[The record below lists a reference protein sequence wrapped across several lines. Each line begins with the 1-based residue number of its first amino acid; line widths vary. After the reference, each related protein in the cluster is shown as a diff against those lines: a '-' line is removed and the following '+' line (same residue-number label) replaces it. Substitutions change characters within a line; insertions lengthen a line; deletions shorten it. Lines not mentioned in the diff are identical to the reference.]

1 MPKYFAIYAS
11 NFIATVLL
19 AAIGTTTNISKA
31 LSQDIPKAQCVSA
44 YGETKCGYSCV
55 AAYGDIRCADW
66 AGGSCKAAYG
76 EIVCGPPAPPNW
88 LNAYTGKNSSN
99 SGSGIRGA
107 WAVNLN
113 NRYTGLL
120 RMNGNNGSLV
130 LVSGT
135 SVIEQ
140 QMALQKNPN
149 GGYVLVGKVS
159 AISNTNGYNADS
171 IYFQKFTRNFAARSC
186 DRNGCSNVNLTYLG
200 K

>member
-11 NFIATVLL
+11 NFIAAVLL
-19 AAIGTTTNISKA
+19 AAIGITTNTSKA

-55 AAYGDIRCADW
+55 AAYGDIKCADW

-88 LNAYTGKNSSN
+88 LNAYTGNNSSN

-130 LVSGT
+130 LVSGA

-159 AISNTNGYNADS
+159 AMSNTNGYNADS
-171 IYFQKFTRNFAARSC
+171 IYFQKFTRSFAAKSC
-186 DRNGCSNVNLTYLG
+186 DRNRCSNVNLTYLG

>member
-1 MPKYFAIYAS
+1 MPKYFAIYTS
-11 NFIATVLL
+11 NFIAAVLL
-19 AAIGTTTNISKA
+19 AAIGTTTNTSKA

-55 AAYGDIRCADW
+55 AAYGDIKCADW

-88 LNAYTGKNSSN
+88 LNAYTGNNSSN

-171 IYFQKFTRNFAARSC
+171 IYFQKFTRSFAAKSC
-186 DRNGCSNVNLTYLG
+186 DRNSCSNVNLTYLG

>member
-11 NFIATVLL
+11 NFIAAVIL

-88 LNAYTGKNSSN
+88 LNAYTGNNSSN

-130 LVSGT
+130 LVSGA

-159 AISNTNGYNADS
+159 AMSNTNGYNADS
-171 IYFQKFTRNFAARSC
+171 IYFQKFTRSFAAKSC
-186 DRNGCSNVNLTYLG
+186 DRNSCSNVNLTYLG

>member
-1 MPKYFAIYAS
+1 
-11 NFIATVLL
+11 FIAAVLL
-19 AAIGTTTNISKA
+19 AAIGTTTNTSKA

-44 YGETKCGYSCV
+44 YGTTKCGYSCV
-55 AAYGDIRCADW
+55 AAYGDIKCADW
-66 AGGSCKAAYG
+66 VGGSCEAAYG
-76 EIVCGPPAPPNW
+76 KIVCGPPAPPNW
-88 LNAYTGKNSSN
+88 LSAYTGNNSSN

-120 RMNGNNGSLV
+120 RMNGNNGTLV
-130 LVSGT
+130 LVSGA

-171 IYFQKFTRNFAARSC
+171 IYFQKFTRSFAARSC

>member
-1 MPKYFAIYAS
+1 MPKYFPSYFSTFVA
-11 NFIATVLL
+11 FTLL
-19 AAIGTTTNISKA
+19 TSIGTIINTSNA

-55 AAYGDIRCADW
+55 ASYGDIKCADW

-88 LNAYTGKNSSN
+88 LNAYTGNSSNN

-107 WAVNLN
+107 WAVKRN
-113 NRYTGLL
+113 NGYTGLL

-130 LVSGT
+130 LVSGA

-159 AISNTNGYNADS
+159 AMSNTNGYNADS
-171 IYFQKFTRNFAARSC
+171 IYFQEFTKSFAARSC

>member
-11 NFIATVLL
+11 NFIAAVIL

-88 LNAYTGKNSSN
+88 LNAYTGNNSSN

-113 NRYTGLL
+113 NRYRGLL

-130 LVSGT
+130 LVSGA

-159 AISNTNGYNADS
+159 AMSNTNEYNADS
-171 IYFQKFTRNFAARSC
+171 IYLQKFTRSFAARSC

>member
-1 MPKYFAIYAS
+1 MPKYFPIPSSAFFVFA
-11 NFIATVLL
+11 LL
-19 AAIGTTTNISKA
+19 TSLGTSINTPKA

-55 AAYGDIRCADW
+55 AAYGDIKCADW
-66 AGGSCKAAYG
+66 AGGDCKAAYG

-88 LNAYTGKNSSN
+88 LSAYSGNNSSS

-120 RMNGNNGSLV
+120 RMNGSNGSLV
-130 LVSGT
+130 LVAGSQ
-135 SVIEQ
+135 VIEQ
-140 QMALQKNPN
+140 QMVLQTNPR
-149 GGYVLVGKVS
+149 GGYILVGKVS
-159 AISNTNGYNADS
+159 AIHSSSGYNPDN
-171 IYFQKFTRNFAARSC
+171 IYFQKFTRSFSAKSC
-186 DRNGCSNVNLTYLG
+186 DRNSCSNINLTYLG